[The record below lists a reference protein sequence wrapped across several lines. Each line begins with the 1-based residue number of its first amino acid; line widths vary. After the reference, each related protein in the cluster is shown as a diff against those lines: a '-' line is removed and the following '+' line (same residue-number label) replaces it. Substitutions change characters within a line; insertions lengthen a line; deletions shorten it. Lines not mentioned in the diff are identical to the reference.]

1 MMTKWR
7 MVVCFSM
14 FAVELISPK
23 IKKKNKDGLD
33 DSEEDTAGEYLFLIV
48 TE

>member
-14 FAVELISPK
+14 FAVA
-23 IKKKNKDGLD
+23 KNYPEEDTAVAKNDP
-33 DSEEDTAGEYLFLIV
+33 EEDTAGEYLFLIV